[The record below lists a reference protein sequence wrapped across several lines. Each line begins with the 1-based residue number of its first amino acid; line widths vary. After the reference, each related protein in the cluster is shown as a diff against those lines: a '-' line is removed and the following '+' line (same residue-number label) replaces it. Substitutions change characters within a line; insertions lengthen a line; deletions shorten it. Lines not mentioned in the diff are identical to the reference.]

1 MIAIVDYDA
10 GNLHSVQKAVAAV
23 GLPCRVTASPGDV
36 ESADAVVLPG
46 VGAFRDS
53 VARLR
58 ERGLLD
64 PLRRFIAADRPFLG
78 ICLGLQL
85 LFEWGEEGA
94 PPGQAAPQPGE
105 ACPGA
110 GLAAFR
116 GAVRRIAAPGLKIP
130 HMGWNEL
137 RIEREHPLFAGLSPR
152 EHFYFVHSYH
162 AVPAVPEERLATVDY
177 GDPVTAAVGRG
188 RVCAVQFHPEKSS
201 AAGLRLLANF
211 GRLAGVGS

>member
-36 ESADAVVLPG
+36 EAADAVILPG

-58 ERGLLD
+58 ERGLFD

-94 PPGQAAPQPGE
+94 PAGQAAPQPGDASGE
-105 ACPGA
+105 
-110 GLAAFR
+110 GLSAFT
-116 GAVRRIAAPGLKIP
+116 GAVRRIVAPGLKIP

-137 RIEREHPLFAGLSPR
+137 RLDREHPLFAGLSPG
-152 EHFYFVHSYH
+152 EHVYFVHSYH
-162 AVPAVPEERLATVDY
+162 AVPAVPEERWATVDY
-177 GDPVTAAVGRG
+177 GGPVTAAVGRG

-211 GRLAGVGS
+211 GRLAGVGA